1 MQLHAHQNS
10 NRQFDQAVVIVNQA
24 VDFCLIRSAKFN
36 AEYTDET
43 SDIPVTET
51 QTDTEMIDFS
61 KTHTETNTE
70 KIFNTDTVYI

>member
-43 SDIPVTET
+43 
-51 QTDTEMIDFS
+51 
-61 KTHTETNTE
+61 
-70 KIFNTDTVYI
+70 